1 MRLSSTTDA
10 PRVRTRRR
18 YALWLSRVGCWLI
31 DATVPAAV
39 ICVGYLIGQPTYR
52 VQTDSVNG
60 IGYEVS
66 VSSGLRP
73 AFFASCCIALV
84 FLLWNQ
90 GFREGRTG
98 KSIGKR
104 LLGFTTLRESSGE
117 PLGVTFATIRLLL
130 LSVDFGLC
138 YLGVLW
144 PLWDPKRQCLVS
156 DKATGSVVVRD

>member
-1 MRLSSTTDA
+1 MTDVPPENSLA
-10 PRVRTRRR
+10 PWANRV
-18 YALWLSRVGCWLI
+18 ACWLI
-31 DATVPAAV
+31 DAALPAVLFVVALLLPTAYQTKQTYENGV
-39 ICVGYLIGQPTYR
+39 LWSNTTEVGRNPFFFILIF
-52 VQTDSVNG
+52 
-60 IGYEVS
+60 IAI
-66 VSSGLRP
+66 
-73 AFFASCCIALV
+73 AFV
-84 FLLWNQ
+84 LWNQ